1 MTRRRTSAPVL
12 AITACLT
19 LFATAISFAADQ
31 PGSAP
36 CDAGGHSCPAV
47 FAVNRYGA
55 GPVHTGIHSHRRR
68 WKIPEIE
75 LRIGNEVITAYF
87 DTGNQGALELT
98 ETMAKSLAKRG
109 YLSLGHS
116 EYSYGMIEPHTRARV
131 KGLRHGRQ
139 VLHDASHLLFKTGS
153 RNRLGLG
160 FNFNFMKN
168 CITVRDYKRQTLTQ
182 LRP

>member
-1 MTRRRTSAPVL
+1 MARVL
-12 AITACLT
+12 CT
-19 LFATAISFAADQ
+19 LAFT
-31 PGSAP
+31 P
-36 CDAGGHSCPAV
+36 
-47 FAVNRYGA
+47 
-55 GPVHTGIHSHRRR
+55 TGVDG
-68 WKIPEIE
+68 KIPEIE

-160 FNFNFMKN
+160 FNFMKN
-168 CITVRDYKRQTLTQ
+168 YSTVRDCKRQTLTL